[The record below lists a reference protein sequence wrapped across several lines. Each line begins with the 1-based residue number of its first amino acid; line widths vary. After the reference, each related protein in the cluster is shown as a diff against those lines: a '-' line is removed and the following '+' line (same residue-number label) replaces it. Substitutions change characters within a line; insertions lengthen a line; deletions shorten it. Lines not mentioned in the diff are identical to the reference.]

1 MPDSNGWNQCTAKRV
16 KRRAGCAPSAAG
28 CSAGRPIRLV
38 STVSELFMS
47 WGYWGIVAG
56 LLSMVTVLFVCIGNV
71 CRSPVGERLLAARLP
86 QDRFQVASAG
96 VGAMVGYA
104 MSRYAAAELQGYGGD
119 PSHFAARQLTPE
131 LIDGAD
137 LILTAT
143 RDLRSQ
149 VLSEAPGALRRT
161 FTILEF
167 AALSAMSDAT
177 TPAEVVKWAG
187 AHRSAAAAVE
197 QDVPDP
203 FRRGPEA
210 HAATAA
216 AIHTAVEEIAKGLD
230 R

>member
-1 MPDSNGWNQCTAKRV
+1 MSLVPALPPPID
-16 KRRAGCAPSAAG
+16 APAF
-28 CSAGRPIRLV
+28 R
-38 STVSELFMS
+38 
-47 WGYWGIVAG
+47 
-56 LLSMVTVLFVCIGNV
+56 VLFVCIGNV

-86 QDRFQVASAG
+86 EDRFVVGSAG

-104 MSRYAAAELQGYGGD
+104 MSKYAAAELEGYGGD
-119 PSHFAARQLTPE
+119 PTGFAARQLTPE
-131 LIDGAD
+131 LIEGAD

-143 RDLRSQ
+143 RELRSQ

-167 AALSAMSDAT
+167 AALATMSEVTA
-177 TPAEVVKWAG
+177 PSEVVKWAG

-203 FRRGPEA
+203 FRRGAEV
-210 HAATAA
+210 HAAAAA
-216 AIHTAVEEIAKGLD
+216 AIHGAVEEIAKGLS